1 MENQPKTSPP
11 AQANFSPHNA
21 IQTSPIVRE
30 NRRSGNTGCALRG
43 PPLTLVVRTFRWR
56 VFFSFFPPL
65 FTYHLEAARVPP
77 VVRVPQ
83 FENHWH
89 RALYYKKA

>member
-56 VFFSFFPPL
+56 VFFSFFSPPV
-65 FTYHLEAARVPP
+65 HVPP
-77 VVRVPQ
+77 RGSSRTTSGTRTTVWEP
-83 FENHWH
+83 
-89 RALYYKKA
+89 LI